1 MRRLIDI
8 ALASSVLLFLSP
20 AFALISLLIALDS
33 PGSPFYG
40 GWRAGKDGAR
50 FRMWKFRTMVQD
62 ADRRG
67 GAITT
72 RCDPRITR
80 VGNFLRK
87 SKLDELPQFF
97 NLLTGDLTLVGP
109 RPEDP
114 SIAEQYS
121 SDQKQ
126 VLAVKPGITG
136 PTQLHFTTI
145 EAEAIPDGADAEQ
158 YYLRHILDPKVRFDL
173 DYLRRRTFTS
183 DLRVVFQTISLM
195 FRAITQSTQS

>member
-1 MRRLIDI
+1 MRRFIDI
-8 ALASSVLLFLSP
+8 CVASIVLLFLSP
-20 AFALISLLIALDS
+20 AFTLICLLVVLDS
-33 PGSPFYG
+33 TGGPFYG
-40 GWRAGKDGAR
+40 GWRAGKDSRR

-62 ADRRG
+62 ADRQG

-87 SKLDELPQFF
+87 SKLDELPQFC
-97 NLLTGDLTLVGP
+97 NLLAGDLTLVGP

-121 SDQKQ
+121 LDQKQ
-126 VLAVKPGITG
+126 VLSVKPGITG
-136 PTQLHFTTI
+136 PTQLHYTAL
-145 EAEAIPDGADAEQ
+145 EAEAIPDGADAEL
-158 YYLRHILDPKVRFDL
+158 YYIRHILDPKVRFDL
-173 DYLRRRTFTS
+173 EYLRRRTFIS